1 MAPSDK
7 ATSMLRLFR
16 SMPNIDKN
24 MFLSS
29 FFKTTP
35 EDITDADFI
44 TLDIVRE
51 DEEMAP
57 VLTDISTGAHVISED
72 IYTNKTIKPPAIAL
86 KEPFNVFDLLNRQ
99 PGETEYQAAD
109 GNYQARLRVKIIRSW
124 ERMANMIKRTIE
136 LQASQVLQT
145 GTLTLPDAA
154 GNPSYVLNY
163 MPKATHFPDAAIA
176 WGAVGSNPLVD
187 INNLAEIIR
196 DDGLVDAK
204 NLIMGPGAFAQFLK
218 NTDVKSLFYQNSFA
232 LGTLSPRLLASGAT
246 IQGFCPVGNYQ
257 YNIWTYGGRA
267 ISRVTGLKAQY
278 LNVDSCIILPDPE
291 DLDFR
296 LVYGG
301 IPIVVDS
308 VPEFRDVLPSRV
320 TVPGAFDFK
329 PRIYMDEPMESVY
342 SEIKSRPLC
351 IPVSIDRYGCIDTNP
366 TT

>member
-44 TLDIVRE
+44 TLDIIRE

-57 VLTDISTGAHVISED
+57 VLTDISTDAHVISED

-99 PGETEYQAAD
+99 AGETEYQAAD
-109 GNYQARLRVKIIRSW
+109 GQYQSRLRVKIIRSW
-124 ERMANMIKRTIE
+124 ERMAAMIKRTIE
-136 LQASQVLQT
+136 FQAAQVLQT
-145 GTLTLPDAA
+145 GTLTLPDAL
-154 GNPSYVLNY
+154 GNPSYILNY
-163 MPKATHFPDAAIA
+163 LPKATHFPDAAIA
-176 WGAVGSNPLVD
+176 WGAVGSAPLVD
-187 INNLAEIIR
+187 INNLSEVIR
-196 DDGLVDAK
+196 DDGLIDVK
-204 NLIMGPGAFAQFLK
+204 NLIMGIGAFGQFMA
-218 NTDVKSLFYQNSFA
+218 NADVQKIFFKNSFA

-246 IQGFCPVGNYQ
+246 IQGFIPVGNYQ

-267 ISRVTGLKAQY
+267 IRRDTGIKTQY
-278 LNVDSCIILPDPE
+278 LDVDSCILLPDPE

-296 LVYGG
+296 RVYGG
-301 IPIVVDS
+301 IPVVVDS

-329 PRIYMDEPMESVY
+329 PRIYTDEAMETVY